1 MPAFC
6 VKCKAKSPDVSP
18 VQAMTKNG
26 RPMIKSVC
34 GTCGSKKS
42 EFVSMNGAP
51 SVAKKGKK
59 GKNGAGIGR
68 FLGSVLGS
76 IF

>member
-1 MPAFC
+1 MSALC
-6 VKCKAKSPDVSP
+6 VKCKGKTNDVNP
-18 VQAMTKNG
+18 VQAITKNG

-34 GTCGSKKS
+34 GTCGTRKS

-59 GKNGAGIGR
+59 GKGVGR
-68 FLGSVLGS
+68 FLTGVLSS

>member
-1 MPAFC
+1 MPSFC
-6 VKCKAKSPDVSP
+6 VKCKRRSNDVNP
-18 VQAMTKNG
+18 VQAITKNG

-34 GTCGSKKS
+34 GTCGTRKS

-59 GKNGAGIGR
+59 GKGFGR
-68 FLGSVLGS
+68 FLTNVLGS

>member
-1 MPAFC
+1 MPAYC
-6 VKCKAKSPDVSP
+6 VKCKSKTADVSP
-18 VQAMTKNG
+18 VQATTKNG

-34 GTCGSKKS
+34 GNCGSKKS

-59 GKNGAGIGR
+59 GKGIGR
-68 FLGSVLGS
+68 KIASVLGA
-76 IF
+76 FF

>member
-6 VKCKAKSPDVSP
+6 VKCKAKTSDVNS
-18 VQAMTKNG
+18 VQAITKNG

-34 GTCGSKKS
+34 GTCGTRKS

-51 SVAKKGKK
+51 SVAKRTKRGKD
-59 GKNGAGIGR
+59 IW
-68 FLGSVLGS
+68 SVLKS

>member
-6 VKCKAKSPDVSP
+6 VKCKSRSNDVNP
-18 VQAMTKNG
+18 VQAITKNG

-34 GTCGSKKS
+34 GTCGSRKS

-59 GKNGAGIGR
+59 GAGFGR
-68 FLGSVLGS
+68 FLTGVLSS